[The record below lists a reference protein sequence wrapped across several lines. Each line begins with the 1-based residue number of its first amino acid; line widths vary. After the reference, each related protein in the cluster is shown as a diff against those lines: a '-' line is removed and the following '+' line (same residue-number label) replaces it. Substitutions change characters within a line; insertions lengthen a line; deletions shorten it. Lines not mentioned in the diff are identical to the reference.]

1 MNQLKWV
8 ATQPRHARD
17 MFVWVKTCSQCTRH
31 ALTSQDLLA
40 RAQTHFLGVVP
51 GPLCL
56 QVLMQ
61 PARCIFAQ
69 IWFGALDQMQY
80 QGIKVMW
87 IKMYKNMSAK
97 DETFP
102 SRLSWGSV
110 WERVR
115 EKRDFR
121 SLSAPPAPTSLSTP
135 PRLSRWKETQ
145 VAKRKETLETFPNGR
160 SHKETTCKARRDIR
174 GKNKQRNWEWKA
186 ASDRLRRRMGDWQE
200 GQYLL
205 RAGCCHNIV
214 ILIFKNYLNISNIS
228 NIWEVPHYIS
238 KEL

>member
-1 MNQLKWV
+1 MYL
-8 ATQPRHARD
+8 
-17 MFVWVKTCSQCTRH
+17 CTN
-31 ALTSQDLLA
+31 L
-40 RAQTHFLGVVP
+40 
-51 GPLCL
+51 
-56 QVLMQ
+56 
-61 PARCIFAQ
+61 
-69 IWFGALDQMQY
+69 IWKSNTGALDQMQY

-174 GKNKQRNWEWKA
+174 GKNKQRNWEGKA

-228 NIWEVPHYIS
+228 NISNIWEVPHVIIFLKSYREEGQYLLRAVYCHNIILRTVEMCILPCS
-238 KEL
+238 MLIEG

>member
-1 MNQLKWV
+1 MYL
-8 ATQPRHARD
+8 
-17 MFVWVKTCSQCTRH
+17 CTN
-31 ALTSQDLLA
+31 L
-40 RAQTHFLGVVP
+40 
-51 GPLCL
+51 
-56 QVLMQ
+56 
-61 PARCIFAQ
+61 
-69 IWFGALDQMQY
+69 IWKSNTGALDQMQY

-145 VAKRKETLETFPNGR
+145 VAKRKETLETLETFPNGR

-205 RAGCCHNIV
+205 RAACCHNIV
-214 ILIFKNYLNISNIS
+214 IFENYLNISNIS
-228 NIWEVPHYIS
+228 NIWELPHNIS
-238 KEL
+238 KEDNICSELSTATILYWELWKCTFCLAYRRLNAGEEK